1 MTGGSCLVVKM
12 SEKQRIGT
20 VFTYFAKVGVA
31 GIVLEEGTLKVGDTI
46 SIEGSTTNIQQK
58 VDSMQIDR
66 QEVEEAG
73 PGSKIGIKTKDRVRP
88 QDVVYHVE

>member
-1 MTGGSCLVVKM
+1 M

>member
-1 MTGGSCLVVKM
+1 M

-31 GIVLEEGTLKVGDTI
+31 GIVLEEGSLKVGDTI
-46 SIEGSTTNIQQK
+46 SIEGHTTNMQQT

-66 QEVEEAG
+66 KEVEEAG

-88 QDVVYHVE
+88 QDVVYRIE

>member
-1 MTGGSCLVVKM
+1 M

-31 GIVLEEGTLKVGDTI
+31 GIVLEEGSLKVGDTI
-46 SIEGSTTNIQQK
+46 SIEGHTTNIQQT

-66 QEVEEAG
+66 KEVEEAG

-88 QDVVYHVE
+88 QDVVYRIE

>member
-1 MTGGSCLVVKM
+1 M

-31 GIVLEEGTLKVGDTI
+31 GIVLEEGTLKVGESI
-46 SIEGSTTNIQQK
+46 SIEGHTTNIQQT
-58 VDSMQIDR
+58 VDSIQIDR

-88 QDVVYHVE
+88 QDVVYRVE